1 MTSGV
6 LFSCASIIF
15 GEFYFSNLRSLQN
28 LSNKALA
35 KIKHSTVSD
44 DKDSATDAEDSE
56 NEHVAD
62 DHVPNE
68 FVLRRSERQRAEPN
82 RYGEWVMT
90 LR

>member
-1 MTSGV
+1 M
-6 LFSCASIIF
+6 
-15 GEFYFSNLRSLQN
+15 
-28 LSNKALA
+28 SNKALA
-35 KIKHSTVSD
+35 KMKHSTVSED
-44 DKDSATDAEDSE
+44 EDLATESEDSE

-68 FVLRRSERQRAEPN
+68 FVLRRSERQRPEPN